1 MKRDLAA
8 SGVARADRARSGPS
22 LLWTRSAHAI
32 RTTLHAALESEDLMF
47 EQWLVLSVLADQPG
61 LRMSEIGEATV
72 VPAASLTRHMDKL
85 VERAL
90 VIRRI
95 DAEDKRRAVCAL
107 SARGQDLVDRIRAVE
122 ASIEQTLIQAMGA
135 AAYRQVL
142 SRLEVAIDVLGG
154 R

>member
-1 MKRDLAA
+1 
-8 SGVARADRARSGPS
+8 
-22 LLWTRSAHAI
+22 
-32 RTTLHAALESEDLMF
+32 MF

-72 VPAASLTRHMDKL
+72 VPAASLTRHMDRL

-107 SARGQDLVDRIRAVE
+107 SPRGQELVDRIRAVE
-122 ASIEQTLIQAMGA
+122 ASIEQILIQAIGA
-135 AAYRQVL
+135 TAYRQL
-142 SRLEVAIDVLGG
+142 ISRLDLTIEALGA